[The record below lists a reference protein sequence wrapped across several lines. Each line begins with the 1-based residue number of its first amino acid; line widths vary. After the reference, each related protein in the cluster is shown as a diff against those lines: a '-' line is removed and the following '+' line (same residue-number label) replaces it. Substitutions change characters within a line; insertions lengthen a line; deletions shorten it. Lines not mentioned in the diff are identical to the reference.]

1 MRMASVTDI
10 GAIIRGRRIELGMS
24 QDALARRA
32 GVSRLWVNEIEAGK
46 PGAETGLVLRV
57 LDVLG
62 VEVEA
67 YAQKPA
73 KREGDR

>member
-46 PGAETGLVLRV
+46 PGAEAGLVLRV

>member
-32 GVSRLWVNEIEAGK
+32 GGSRLWVNEIEAGK

>member
-24 QDALARRA
+24 QEALARRA